1 MNKGAD
7 TMGKEDII
15 HPGSLRDVA
24 LQTSKNF
31 KSSWVELGR
40 VLYSI
45 WKDKLYREWDYQQFD
60 IYVSKELGIRKQTS
74 LKLLRSYYFLEKE
87 EPMYLQ
93 KEYTEDAEATEIPSY
108 EAVDVLRLAKSKNI
122 GDDDYAK
129 LKENLFVKGKDSK
142 EIKRDLT
149 AMMRQREEVD
159 PEEAWQKK
167 KEANIRRFIG
177 TLKSLKREMDE
188 TKILPSAMAQEVNA
202 LIKKLESQL

>member
-1 MNKGAD
+1 MQD
-7 TMGKEDII
+7 SQDVV
-15 HPGSLRDVA
+15 HPGSMRDVA
-24 LQTSKNF
+24 LQASKSF

-93 KEYTEDAEATEIPSY
+93 KEYAEDADSKEIPSY

-122 GDDDYAK
+122 DEEDYAK
-129 LKENLFVKGKDSK
+129 LKDDLFVKGKDSK

-149 AMMRQREEVD
+149 TMMRQREEVD

-167 KEANIRRFIG
+167 KESNIRRFIG

-188 TKILPSAMAQEVNA
+188 SKILPSAMAHEVNA

>member
-1 MNKGAD
+1 MA
-7 TMGKEDII
+7 KEQII
-15 HPGSLRDVA
+15 HPGSMRDVA
-24 LQTSKNF
+24 LQASKSF

-74 LKLLRSYYFLEKE
+74 LKLLHSYYFLEKE

-93 KEYTEDAEATEIPSY
+93 KEYAEDADAAEIPSY
-108 EAVDVLRLAKSKNI
+108 EAIDVLRLAKSKKI
-122 GDDDYAK
+122 DEDDYAK
-129 LKENLFVKGKDSK
+129 LKENLFVKGKDSR
-142 EIKRDLT
+142 EIKKDLT
-149 AMMRQREEVD
+149 AIIREREELD
-159 PEEAWQKK
+159 PQEAWQKR
-167 KEANIRRFIG
+167 KESNIKRFIG

-188 TKILPSAMAQEVNA
+188 TKILPTAVAQEVSA

>member
-1 MNKGAD
+1 MK
-7 TMGKEDII
+7 KEEVV
-15 HPGSLRDVA
+15 HPGSMRDVA
-24 LQTSKNF
+24 LEASKSF

-40 VLYSI
+40 ILYSI
-45 WKDKLYREWDYQQFD
+45 WKDKLYKEWDYQQFD

-93 KEYTEDAEATEIPSY
+93 KEYAEDADSREIPSY

-122 GDDDYAK
+122 GEEDYVK
-129 LKENLFVKGKDSK
+129 LKEDLFVKGKDSHEMK
-142 EIKRDLT
+142 KDLT
-149 AMMRQREEVD
+149 AMMRQREELD
-159 PEEAWQKK
+159 PQEAWQKR
-167 KEANIRRFIG
+167 KETNIRRFIG
-177 TLKSLKREMDE
+177 TLRSLKREMDE

>member
-1 MNKGAD
+1 MQDKQ
-7 TMGKEDII
+7 DII
-15 HPGSLRDVA
+15 HPGSMRDVA
-24 LQTSKNF
+24 LEASKSF

-45 WKDKLYREWDYQQFD
+45 WKDKLYKEWNYQQFD

-93 KEYTEDAEATEIPSY
+93 KEYADDAEAKEIPSY
-108 EAVDVLRLAKSKNI
+108 EAIDVLRLAKSKNI
-122 GDDDYAK
+122 DGEDYAK
-129 LKENLFVKGKDSK
+129 LKEDLFVKGKDSK

-149 AMMRQREEVD
+149 TMMRQREEID
-159 PEEAWQKK
+159 PQEAWQKK
-167 KEANIRRFIG
+167 KETNIRRFIG

-188 TKILPSAMAQEVNA
+188 TKILPAAMAQEVNA

>member
-1 MNKGAD
+1 MKD
-7 TMGKEDII
+7 RQDII
-15 HPGSLRDVA
+15 HPGSMRDVA
-24 LQTSKNF
+24 LQASKSF

-45 WKDKLYREWDYQQFD
+45 WKDKLYKEWDYQQFD

-93 KEYTEDAEATEIPSY
+93 KEYADDADAKEIPSY

-122 GDDDYAK
+122 DEEDYAK
-129 LKENLFVKGKDSK
+129 LKDNLFVKGKDSK
-142 EIKRDLT
+142 EIKKDLT
-149 AMMRQREEVD
+149 AMMRQREEID
-159 PEEAWQKK
+159 PQEAWQKK
-167 KEANIRRFIG
+167 KETSIKRFIG

-188 TKILPSAMAQEVNA
+188 SKILPAAMAQEVTA
-202 LIKKLESQL
+202 LIKKLETQI